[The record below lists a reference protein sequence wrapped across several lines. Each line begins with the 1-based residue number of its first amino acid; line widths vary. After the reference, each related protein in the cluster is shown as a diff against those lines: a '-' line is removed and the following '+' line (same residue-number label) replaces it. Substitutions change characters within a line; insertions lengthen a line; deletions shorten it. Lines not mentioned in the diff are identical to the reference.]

1 MKKKLNMNRKI
12 LIGAILSVL
21 IIASHCED
29 CSNFNGE
36 YGCQSG
42 QHEYPESWD
51 TRTFQTPPRGQDY
64 WRETY
69 QDMHLLVGY
78 VQTKYSSD
86 RKSATLTFITKTN
99 ARQLP
104 ANAQVLYTFGDKGEQ
119 ESNTITLTSA
129 DSYPNGM
136 AVSARIP
143 GDGGNDIAK
152 LELEELY
159 FIWDN
164 PAVNQPSNYEGGQK
178 GAIVEFFGWPY
189 ADVEKECDFLGT
201 AGYMAAKV
209 FPVQEAILTF
219 DTVENGELNPWW
231 FVYQPVSYRL
241 HSRHGT
247 KKEFKSM
254 INYCRSKGVRIYADA
269 VVNHM
274 AGNGNDMYPDHRNQA
289 GGSCVHWGPKNGS
302 AGSPWWTTGWRFENN
317 PYTGER
323 PGMEF
328 PSVPYVPSDFHCE
341 RVLSS
346 WSDPEALNYG
356 WLTGLTDL
364 NTEKEYVRQRI
375 ADYLTDLISMG
386 VSGIR
391 IDAAKHISPENLSEI
406 FLRFKKNLGGGELPD
421 DFTAYL
427 EVLFGGEKDLLF
439 CQDNYYNYGA
449 SFENKM
455 KSVGLSEQDVYKIK
469 IWGSDYPK
477 EFPICGYWAIS
488 AQRTSIGLDCHDDQN
503 PGSSS
508 RDMGDKGS
516 VYIKEKDAEKH
527 RNFEVEMF
535 TREGDWKIKLV
546 LSSYSFMNN
555 GGAGFPDGKSD
566 CSNCTGTQCKE
577 NCNKSVP
584 YQQAYDPSST
594 GYDCGSHGNW
604 KEGTYTR
611 VHRDQQIVN
620 AMRKWMGLNELT
632 EDELYGAERAK
643 AAKMKQE
650 GVGKFKF
657 IEA

>member
-1 MKKKLNMNRKI
+1 MRKL
-12 LIGAILSVL
+12 LIGSLLSFML
-21 IIASHCED
+21 IFTACED

-42 QHEYPESWD
+42 QHEYPSDWAA
-51 TRTFQTPPRGQDY
+51 RSFQTPPRGQDY

-69 QDMHLLVGY
+69 QDMRILMGY
-78 VQTKYSSD
+78 VSTKYSAD
-86 RKSATLTFITKTN
+86 RKSATLTFNTKVN
-99 ARQLP
+99 ANALP
-104 ANAQVLYTFGDKGEQ
+104 ANAEVTYTFGDTTQ
-119 ESNTITLTSA
+119 SSNTFQIDSSK
-129 DSYPNGM
+129 SYPDGM
-136 AVSARIP
+136 KVSAQIE
-143 GDGGNDIAK
+143 GIAT
-152 LELEELY
+152 LELEKVY
-159 FIWDN
+159 FLWDN
-164 PAVNQPSNYEGGQK
+164 PAVNTPSNYENGQK
-178 GAIVEFFGWPY
+178 GAIVEFFGWPHK
-189 ADVEKECDFLGT
+189 DIEEECDFLST

-209 FPVQEAILTF
+209 FPPNEAIYTF
-219 DTVENGELNPWW
+219 DTVEDGQLNPWW
-231 FVYQPVSYRL
+231 FIYQPVSYRMT
-241 HSRHGT
+241 SRMGT
-247 KKEFKSM
+247 QDEFRSM
-254 INYCRSKGVRIYADA
+254 ITTCRKKNVRIYADA

-289 GGSCVHWGPKNGS
+289 GGSCVHWGPKRGA

-317 PYTGER
+317 PYTGIR
-323 PGMEF
+323 PGLEF
-328 PSVPYVPSDFHCE
+328 PSVPYIATDFHCE

-364 NTEKEYVRQRI
+364 NTESDYVRQRI
-375 ADYLTDLISMG
+375 ADYITDLLSIG
-386 VSGIR
+386 VSGVR
-391 IDAAKHISPENLSEI
+391 IDAAKHISPDNLSAI
-406 FLRFKKNLGGGELPD
+406 FKRLKDNLGGGELPD

-439 CQDNYYNYGA
+439 CQDGDYNYGK

-455 KSVGLSEQDVYKIK
+455 KAAGLSDADVNKIK

-488 AQRTSIGLDCHDDQN
+488 AARTAIGLDCHDDQN

-516 VYIKEKDAEKH
+516 VYIKEKDANKH
-527 RNFEVEMF
+527 RNFEIELF
-535 TREGDWKIKLV
+535 TRQDEGWKIKLV

-555 GGAGFPDGKSD
+555 GGNGFPDGGSD
-566 CSNCTGTQCKE
+566 CSACTGTQCKE

-584 YQQAYDPSST
+584 YQKAYDPSST
-594 GYDCGSHGNW
+594 GYDCGGNGGW

-620 AMRKWMGLNELT
+620 AMRKWMGLNELS
-632 EDELYGAERAK
+632 EDELYGKERMK
-643 AAKMKQE
+643 AAMMKQNATQ
-650 GVGKFKF
+650 KMKF